1 MTWATHYLRAATEAE
16 MLAALDAAGLIS
28 DDETGNR
35 APMQASHAHALDII
49 GAIPGKGGWH
59 ANMRIVGDLHAA
71 LAAVEIEEPGQPV
84 RVWA

>member
-1 MTWATHYLRAATEAE
+1 MTWRTHYLRTATEAE
-16 MLAALDAAGLIS
+16 MLAALDAAGLMG

-35 APMQASHAHALDII
+35 APMQASHTHALDII
-49 GAIPGKGGWH
+49 GAIPGKSGWH
-59 ANMRIVGDLHAA
+59 ANLRIVVDLHEA